1 MEKHLER
8 FARKLAQDAVKR
20 SGELVIEVFSKQ
32 NPWFKP
38 ALEELQNGTRRYPQ
52 TKTKTKKRQTEKV
65 VRDRLA
71 ATIPGSQIEVST
83 ASGRIDILTPSQV
96 IEVKQV
102 RRYKH
107 AMGQVTSYN
116 YYYPRHA
123 KRIHLYGKVSLKQ
136 RKLIIQECSQVKI
149 LVTFED

>member
-1 MEKHLER
+1 MDKHLEQ

-20 SGELVIEVFSKQ
+20 SGELVIEVFSEQ

-38 ALEELQNGTRRYPQ
+38 ALEELQNGTRRYP
-52 TKTKTKKRQTEKV
+52 KTQNKKRQTEKV

-71 ATIPGSQIEVST
+71 ATIPGSQIEVAT
-83 ASGRIDILTPSQV
+83 ESGRIDILTPSEV

-107 AMGQVTSYN
+107 AMGQVTSYG
-116 YYYPRHA
+116 YYYPQHIR
-123 KRIHLYGKVSLKQ
+123 RIHLYGKVSSKQ
-136 RKLIIQECSQVKI
+136 RQLIIQECRNAQI
-149 LVTFED
+149 TVTFAN

>member
-1 MEKHLER
+1 MNKHLEQ

-20 SGELVIEVFSKQ
+20 SGELAIEIFSEQ

-38 ALEELQNGTRRYPQ
+38 GLEKLQNGTRRYP
-52 TKTKTKKRQTEKV
+52 KAKNKRQTEKV

-71 ATIPGSQIEVST
+71 STISGSKMEVVT
-83 ASGRIDILTPSQV
+83 KSGRIDILTPSEI

-107 AMGQVTSYN
+107 AMGQVTSYS
-116 YYYPRHA
+116 YYYPQHIR
-123 KRIHLYGKVSLKQ
+123 RIHLYGKVSSKQ
-136 RKLIIQECSQVKI
+136 RKLIIQECFTTNI
-149 LVTFED
+149 AVTFEK